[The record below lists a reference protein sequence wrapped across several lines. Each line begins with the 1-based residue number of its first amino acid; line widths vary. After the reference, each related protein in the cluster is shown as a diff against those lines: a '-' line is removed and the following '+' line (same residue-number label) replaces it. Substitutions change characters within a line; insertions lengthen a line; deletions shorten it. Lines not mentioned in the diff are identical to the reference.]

1 MVSGPDERADEGST
15 TVLVAIMATV
25 LFGMAAIVIDAGEV
39 WAARR
44 QLVTA
49 GDAAALAAAQEY
61 ALGGNGCASVASG
74 YVADNY
80 PEASVDTCSIV
91 GDRIHVGAEVVVQ
104 HQFAQVLGR
113 TETTVD
119 VDVYAKFGTA
129 SSGTGL
135 RPFGL
140 CATSDGFLAWQ
151 ASGHSTSQVFRI
163 DYTKDALADCGS
175 TIPGNWGL
183 IDFNGG
189 SNSNSETKD
198 WVQNGYQGVVT
209 VPGTYEGDPG
219 AFSNSMG
226 VGSIVGERILLPVF
240 DTGSGNGANATFDL
254 VGIVGVIIHGYKAN
268 GAASSRYLDIQFVTA
283 VLSGGC
289 CDGGGAIDA
298 GVVGIEICGYE
309 STIDCV

>member
-1 MVSGPDERADEGST
+1 MSGQRENAEEGST
-15 TVLVAIMATV
+15 TILVAIMATV
-25 LFGMAAIVIDAGEV
+25 LFGMAAIVVDAGEV

-44 QLVTA
+44 QLITA

-61 ALGGNGCASVASG
+61 ALGGNGCSGVAAT
-74 YVADNY
+74 YIADNY
-80 PEASVDTCSIV
+80 PEATLNTCSVV
-91 GDRIHVGAEVVVQ
+91 GNRINLEAEVTID

-113 TETTVD
+113 TSTD
-119 VDVYAKFGTA
+119 VDVEVYARFGTA

-163 DYTKDALADCGS
+163 NYTKDALSACGS
-175 TIPGNWGL
+175 TIPGNWGI

-189 SNSNSETKD
+189 SNSNSETKY
-198 WVQNGYQGVVT
+198 WVEHGYPGVVT

-226 VGSIVGERILLPVF
+226 VNKIVGERILLPVF
-240 DTGSGNGANATFDL
+240 DSGAGNGANATFDL

-268 GAASSRYLDIQFVTA
+268 GSASSRYLDIQFVTA

-289 CDGGGAIDA
+289 CEGSGAIDA

-309 STIDCV
+309 STVDCV